1 MADISKNKNLAND
14 YHVFTHDSEFLRQL
28 GLGSFTT
35 GTLYEFWHTY
45 DEKGKYSF
53 RKLFLNAQGERNS
66 NWFGGGD
73 WQDREDPF
81 PMFHIRNPAD
91 GADGDLVDAENDSY
105 YKYGSMEA
113 WRFEGTNRGS
123 YVLYDNI
130 GEWEWNDPRDE
141 IEWGTFNS
149 ENLDLLGLNALS
161 YSRESVPRRDDKPIP
176 QNLLFN
182 PDIDPDSIEG
192 PGITLDALM
201 WIPYWNNR
209 VRHLEA
215 HEPDLTE
222 WDDNDLAIRE
232 FVDDV
237 KTSRSGCISFP
248 VALIADVKPGADE
261 PCPIRENF
269 TIKLHLRD
277 SIEDATKQSAVL
289 AMPALTKVGIRKDA
303 TGRPYGDKANG
314 DLTSPNESDP
324 SAHVAA
330 EIDLHYNEYTRTYQ
344 SGSRTILAKI
354 TKLVGPADD
363 ESTPESLE
371 ESDINETLDSLDDN
385 YLQMGTGEAMPISMQ
400 NGNPFQWTPNYA
412 TPADCRFDDKTKQ
425 KVIVYNADPEKSF
438 SVGKTVLLH
447 EIDGKWFP
455 VEFGSGES
463 TEFVPE
469 PVFKG
474 RWDFQNFL
482 TNAGNFFNWP
492 QLIAAQT
499 PIHSKWPYGNLVG
512 TISPTKAEKI
522 FHRRYYETDPLNN
535 GSDDDPAKYAGNS
548 TANKALLAD
557 LKSFTRDPSC
567 VRQVT
572 GFDYLEDAIGGT
584 RGAKRSIDKT
594 VYGEFADGTPI
605 FDVASPNNTQY
616 FGVVFPDG
624 YTETNVGLASQQGP
638 DFYSQATR
646 NFNVMPSRQGDP
658 WDIWQKAIIISEGT
672 SAFPLNEVN
681 DANRTAYID
690 ANQWPD
696 DYENVLAQGKKKGL
710 FAEFV
715 STSQSTFSHLP
726 ADYALN
732 ASPSGSYGRPIM
744 DMGWLMALDNK
755 FGEVLADEIR
765 QGFGYGKKP
774 LIQKVNTKFA
784 EPEQFKGR
792 FSWAFKK
799 PGAAHGWPLFDPQD
813 DPNSPVNGYRADLTQ
828 SAFDFRPIRANH
840 IQFRPACMELFS
852 NHQWEEGKLI
862 PNTPLL
868 STPLGNIVGDRRE
881 IIINYLSGKMDDA
894 ITALSFAS
902 ILREKQYYSD
912 ADNNSTHNQVFS
924 DGASSWA
931 TAGHPQTSLTYIY
944 RDLLPIS
951 QYGQLIHDCDY
962 SPAGKAVYHP
972 SERVAPHNKFN
983 NQTFPWRSPA
993 TKGGQLGVGVV
1004 GAICTVGAVQ
1014 QIGFTTQNRIGQISW
1029 FHSNT
1034 WYPSWGGNS
1043 FNRYDRFG
1051 TTDLSVR
1058 IYQAHERE
1066 NLIYDSR
1073 FFAVYHFNHGT
1084 ALTPWGPILAPTKYV
1099 DTDGDKLPDC
1109 NCFVSESPLD
1119 IRIPSYV
1126 SFKDDCTVAADM
1138 AEDPPV
1144 GSNRRPNTAEH
1155 TTNWGLN
1162 DSDIIYKDCVHKKA
1176 QAIANDGGAGW
1187 HRLIPSDNWNF
1198 DRKRRGRV
1206 LPFNYYAPVMQVPYF
1221 NFGNI
1226 LGIFLVGGK
1235 VWAASEK
1242 MDNYDQ
1248 ISGALQKVPAL
1259 EIKDANDKYVENS
1272 QPITNVDLV
1281 LTNLGKDYRVGDK
1294 FTITGF
1300 EGSEVEVRS
1309 VGKEGCVTGLW
1320 FNVDPSKRVTLEKL
1334 GRSVDINRLMTA
1346 NPKFEDPLGCV
1357 DFDIKDR
1364 KVDYDQGQ
1372 PDIAYITKST
1382 SGGAKLKPL
1391 NKFSVSGKG
1400 FSAYVTKAVLR
1411 QRLLTDEKP
1420 KIATYDDFYQ
1430 LSMQA
1435 DNRPGGKAGKSI
1447 LDLFGA
1453 GDSSNKFI
1461 DMTEGQRIIEARI
1474 NELHASPSGLY
1485 DCFFHFHN
1493 DISHTTLNNQNLAS
1507 AHNSYDQYI
1516 DLQINPA

>member
-73 WQDREDPF
+73 WQDRDDPF

-91 GADGDLVDAENDSY
+91 GADGDLVDGVHDFY

-113 WRFEGTNRGS
+113 WRFEDTNRGS

-130 GEWEWNDPRDE
+130 EEWEWNDPRDE

-149 ENLDLLGLNALS
+149 ENLDLLGLSALS

-492 QLIAAQT
+492 QIQKFET
-499 PIHSKWPYGNLVG
+499 SKYPYGNITGG
-512 TISPTKAEKI
+512 TGPVLAERM
-522 FHRRYYETDPLNN
+522 FHRRYHRTDSLNN
-535 GSDDDPAKYAGNS
+535 GSDDDPIKYAGAAN
-548 TANKALLAD
+548 ANKALIDKL
-557 LKSFTRDPSC
+557 LGGTRHPSF

-572 GFDYLEDAIGGT
+572 GFDYLEDLIGGT

-594 VYGEFADGTPI
+594 VFGEYADHLQI
-605 FDVASPNNTQY
+605 SDVGSPQNTQY
-616 FGVVFPDG
+616 FGAIFPDG
-624 YTETNVGLASQQGP
+624 YVDTNLDTDSQQGP
-638 DFYSQATR
+638 GLYLETPRKFD
-646 NFNVMPSRQGDP
+646 VLPSRHGPLDV
-658 WDIWQKAIIISEGT
+658 WDRDTLISSDNE
-672 SAFPLNEVN
+672 AFPKTKAV
-681 DANRTAYID
+681 DASRTAYQD
-690 ANQWPD
+690 AGQWPSD
-696 DYENVLAQGKKKGL
+696 DADLPKGKKGL

-715 STSQSTFSHLP
+715 STTQSTFGHLP

-744 DMGWLMALDNK
+744 DMGWLMACDNK
-755 FGEVLADEIR
+755 GGADLQEEIR
-765 QGFGYGKKP
+765 AGFGWLQNP
-774 LIQKVNTKFA
+774 LIQNVINEA
-784 EPEQFKGR
+784 EDPRQHKGR
-792 FSWAFKK
+792 FSWAYRA
-799 PGAAHGWPLFDPQD
+799 PLDENGAVSWPLFDPED
-813 DPNSPVNGYRADLTQ
+813 DPSNPVNGYRADLTH
-828 SAFDFRPIRANH
+828 SAFDFRPVRANH

-852 NHQWEEGKLI
+852 NHQMEEGKFV
-862 PNTPLL
+862 P
-868 STPLGNIVGDRRE
+868 VGGSDHRN
-881 IIINYLSGKMDDA
+881 IIINYLTGKMDDS

-902 ILREKQYYSD
+902 IQREKFFHDEKLGDVRWNAVYSD
-912 ADNNSTHNQVFS
+912 GGVDWG
-924 DGASSWA
+924 DGNHPQSSINLIGDVGGRFGG
-931 TAGHPQTSLTYIY
+931 AGHT
-944 RDLLPIS
+944 
-951 QYGQLIHDCDY
+951 QYGHLIHDSDY
-962 SPAGKAVYHP
+962 PSNGGLIYHN
-972 SERVAPHNKFN
+972 SDRKAPHNTYNAQKFPFRRADN
-983 NQTFPWRSPA
+983 
-993 TKGGQLGVGVV
+993 KGGQLAVGVV

-1014 QIGFTTQNRIGQISW
+1014 QIGFITQNRIGQISW
-1029 FHSNT
+1029 FHSST

-1043 FNRYDRFG
+1043 FNKYDKFG

-1066 NLIYDSR
+1066 NLIYDAR
-1073 FFAVYHFNHGT
+1073 FFAVHHFNHGT
-1084 ALTPWGPILAPTKYV
+1084 SLDPEGPTADGSVMITPMKYV

-1109 NCFVSESPLD
+1109 NCHVAESPLD

-1126 SFKDDCTVAADM
+1126 SFKDDCNVAADM
-1138 AEDPPV
+1138 AQDPPV
-1144 GSNRRPNTAEH
+1144 GSFRSPTSASH
-1155 TTNWGLN
+1155 TTTATINS
-1162 DSDIIYKDCVHKKA
+1162 SDIIYKDCVHKKA
-1176 QAIANDGGAGW
+1176 FADVQDGAGGW
-1187 HRLIPSDNWNF
+1187 NRLIPSGNWNI
-1198 DRKRRGRV
+1198 DRRRRGQL
-1206 LPFNYYAPVMQVPYF
+1206 LPFNYYAPVLQAPYF
-1221 NFGNI
+1221 AITAGVATAN
-1226 LGIFLVGGK
+1226 
-1235 VWAASEK
+1235 VWAASVK
-1242 MDNYDQ
+1242 MENYDELHTL
-1248 ISGALQKVPAL
+1248 INSVPAL
-1259 EIKDANDKYVENS
+1259 EVKDPADATKYVENS
-1272 QPITNVDLV
+1272 QPITKVDLV

-1300 EGSEVEVRS
+1300 EGSELKVAG
-1309 VGKEGCVTGLW
+1309 VGTGGCVTRLI
-1320 FNVDPSKRVTLEKL
+1320 FDIDVTKRLTLEKL

-1346 NPKFEDPLGCV
+1346 NPKFEDPLGCN
-1357 DFDIKDR
+1357 DFSIKDR
-1364 KVDYDQGQ
+1364 KVAYDQGK
-1372 PDIAYITKST
+1372 PDIAYITKSS

-1411 QRLLTDEKP
+1411 QRLLTDYKP
-1420 KIATYDDFYQ
+1420 KIATDSDFYQ

-1435 DNRPGGKAGKSI
+1435 DNRSGGKAGKSI

-1461 DMTEGQRIIEARI
+1461 DMTEGQRMIDARI
-1474 NELHASPSGLY
+1474 NELSASPSGLY

-1493 DISHTTLNNQNLAS
+1493 DISHTTLNNDNLAS